1 MATGKF
7 FGEDVFNGDTKLV
20 KIQAAVKVETGSQL
34 IQVGLDFATNSIIP
48 GMPIAGPGIPANT
61 VVLEVVNGIVLM
73 SNAAT
78 ESYLS
83 KTVTLI
89 ADDTTGLGIGSMI
102 IGTSFIVA

>member
-1 MATGKF
+1 MPTGKF

-20 KIQAAVKVETGSQL
+20 KIQAAIKVETGSQL
-34 IQVGLDFATNSIIP
+34 IQFGLDFAASSIIP
-48 GMPIAGPGIPANT
+48 GMPISGPGIPANT
-61 VVLEVVNGIVLM
+61 VVLEIANGVVLM

-83 KTVTLI
+83 KTVTLT